1 MEKKSWDLG
10 IEHEHDNRE
19 DVGVL
24 HSNPEIVQ
32 GLLVVLVG
40 AMDSRGLIKDNY
52 KMHHLHKDIAL

>member
-1 MEKKSWDLG
+1 MGRVRDGKKSRELG
-10 IEHEHDNRE
+10 IEHEHNNREDVNRE

-40 AMDSRGLIKDNY
+40 DMDSR
-52 KMHHLHKDIAL
+52 